1 VIEFTAMRVWEA
13 LAVVLAV
20 TYLLLAIRQNI
31 WCWAAAAASALIYLF
46 ILFHSKLYMQSL
58 LQLYYL
64 AMAAYG
70 WHHWRQPQGA
80 GGELP
85 VTTWPLLYHAFA
97 VGLVL
102 SLVYLSGVV
111 LTRYSDSVLPHLDA
125 FTAWGAIVA
134 TFLVARKILENWL
147 YWFVIDV
154 VSIWLYLGR
163 ELYFT
168 VLLFCFYL
176 VMIGI
181 GYRSWRASMREE
193 AT

>member
-1 VIEFTAMRVWEA
+1 VIEFTVMRVWEA
-13 LAVVLAV
+13 LAVVLAI

-46 ILFHSKLYMQSL
+46 ILFYSKLYMQSL

-70 WHHWRQPQGA
+70 WHHWRQPQGE

-85 VTTWPLLYHAFA
+85 VTTWPLRYHAFA

-154 VSIWLYLGR
+154 VSIWLYFSR
-163 ELYFT
+163 ELYFS

-181 GYRSWRASMREE
+181 GYRSWRASMREQ